1 MADGKNLALVRGDS
15 PTDLVLIQ
23 DAQKK

>member
-23 DAQKK
+23 DAQKR